1 QIVERSNFFLA
12 CSHNFELQT
21 SNFKLSRSARQ
32 HPPNRADHSPKI
44 LLTQVAPRRQA
55 QSALEKLVGNAA
67 SVVRGVFEHRL
78 EMHGLPERTTF
89 DILRFE
95 GQSYIFRCRFD
106 RIVEQ
111 DAGQPSVGEAA
122 VYFRLE
128 GNSRNVAQRTL
139 VVFKH
144 RPALTNAL
152 VEDAELS
159 TANTRADV
167 AEAVVIADMGVFVV
181 RRRVA
186 GLGSQETRV
195 L

>member
-1 QIVERSNFFLA
+1 MSFSCGKSQEVGTRKRNASPSQQPIGRAKQIVKRSNFFLA

-32 HPPNRADHSPKI
+32 HPPNRAYNSPKI

-106 RIVEQ
+106 EITE
-111 DAGQPSVGEAA
+111 E
-122 VYFRLE
+122 Y
-128 GNSRNVAQRTL
+128 
-139 VVFKH
+139 K
-144 RPALTNAL
+144 
-152 VEDAELS
+152 
-159 TANTRADV
+159 
-167 AEAVVIADMGVFVV
+167 
-181 RRRVA
+181 
-186 GLGSQETRV
+186 SQQ
-195 L
+195 